1 MIDRLSANT
10 ILHGTDG
17 AALPTWG
24 SVCALQRRCESSAL
38 VHAAERGPG
47 PAVGQLWQRQDL
59 ATFYPH
65 QLRWQSRRRGRL
77 ATQPTFRASQLR
89 PAQEPIFVRDQAQSS
104 QVSTITFVW
113 LLDISRYNKIN
124 THGFI
129 STLIIIANLLLTQS
143 Q

>member
-1 MIDRLSANT
+1 MSAHT

-17 AALPTWG
+17 AALPTRG
-24 SVCALQRRCESSAL
+24 SVCDLQRRCESSAL

-47 PAVGQLWQRQDL
+47 PAVGQLRQRQDL
-59 ATFYPH
+59 ATIHPH
-65 QLRWQSRRRGRL
+65 QLCWQSRRRGCF
-77 ATQPTFRASQLR
+77 ATPPTLRASQLR
-89 PAQEPIFVRDQAQSS
+89 PAQEPILVGDQAQSS

-129 STLIIIANLLLTQS
+129 STLIINS
-143 Q
+143 